1 MKAAKAGLHPR
12 NRFRLGY
19 DFPALIAVSPALGP
33 WVKPNAHGNLSI
45 DYAEAGAVKALNQ
58 ALLRQAYGLTTW
70 DLPPGR
76 LCPPVPGRADYVHH
90 LADLLSGGEESKIPR
105 GKAVRVLDIGT
116 GASAIYPLIGACE
129 YGWSFVGTD
138 MDAAALRWARQ
149 IVASNA
155 QVAARIQFRQ
165 QADPAQCFD
174 GVVRG
179 GETFDLSLCNPPFHA
194 SAAEA
199 EAGTARK
206 LQHLGKGGGVGGEGA
221 RTERNFGGQ
230 ANELWCA
237 GGELGFLR
245 RMIEQSAL
253 IPERCR
259 WFTSLVSK
267 SANLPPLRA
276 ALVKVAATE
285 VRVIEMAQGQKKSR
299 VLAWTFQV

>member
-1 MKAAKAGLHPR
+1 MKALKAGLHPR

-19 DFPALIAVSPALGP
+19 DFTELVRVSPALGP
-33 WVKPNAHGNLSI
+33 FVRPNAFGSLSI
-45 DYAEAGAVKALNQ
+45 DYADGAAVKALNQ
-58 ALLRQAYGLTTW
+58 ALLRQAYGLQTW

-90 LADLLSGGEESKIPR
+90 LADLLSGGVEEKIPR

-116 GASAIYPLIGACE
+116 GASAIYPLVGACE

-138 MDAAALRWARQ
+138 IDAAALRWARQ
-149 IVASNA
+149 IVAGNA
-155 QVAARIQFRQ
+155 QVTARIQFRQ
-165 QADPAQCFD
+165 QTDPAQCFD
-174 GVVRG
+174 GVLRG
-179 GETFDLSLCNPPFHA
+179 DETFDLSLCNPPFHA

-206 LQHLGKGGGVGGEGA
+206 LQQLGKGGGGA
-221 RTERNFGGQ
+221 RPERNFGGQ
-230 ANELWCA
+230 ANELWCT

-253 IPERCR
+253 VPGRCR

-267 SANLPPLRA
+267 SENLPPLRA
-276 ALVKVAATE
+276 ALVKAAAAE